1 MKFSPLT
8 YPFELP
14 PEPGRLIEVA
24 PGISWFQM
32 PLPFAL
38 DHINLWA
45 LDDEEGGLTLIDCGV
60 ADAVTRQLWSALLS
74 GPLAGRPVRRLI
86 ATHFHPDHIGL
97 AGWLAERLSVE
108 LTATQ
113 GEWLFARMLWLE
125 DSPAYYTNQTEF
137 YRRLGLDPA
146 TCATISR
153 RGNSYRPR
161 IDPIP
166 VRFKGV
172 EDGAVLRIGGR
183 EWRAI
188 VTAGHSP
195 AHLSLYCPEA
205 GVLIS
210 GDQVLP
216 RISPIVGVWPQQPD
230 ENPLAPFLAAL
241 TRLEALPEDTLVLP
255 SHGLPFHGL
264 HPRLADLAAHH
275 GERLDRT
282 RAALDRP
289 ATTAEVMRSLFPRA
303 MDPSQIVF
311 AVGETLAHLAYLVER
326 GEVHRETAAG
336 GVWRFSRGGA

>member
-1 MKFSPLT
+1 VKFSPLS
-8 YPFELP
+8 YPFDLP

-24 PGISWFQM
+24 PGIAWIRM

-38 DHINLWA
+38 DHINLWV
-45 LDDEEGGLTLIDCGV
+45 LDDDDGGITLVDCGV
-60 ADAVTRQLWSALLS
+60 ADGVTRQLWSALLS
-74 GPLAGRPVRRLI
+74 GPLSGRPARRLI

-97 AGWLAERLSVE
+97 AGWLGERLSVE
-108 LTATQ
+108 LTATL

-125 DSPAYYTNQTEF
+125 DSPAYYTNQNEF

-146 TCATISR
+146 TCTSISR

-166 VRFKGV
+166 VRFNGV
-172 EDGAVLRIGGR
+172 GEGDCLRIGGR

-195 AHLSLYCPEA
+195 EHLSLYCAEA

-241 TRLEALPEDTLVLP
+241 TRLTSLPEETLVLP
-255 SHGLPFHGL
+255 SHGLPFRGL

-275 GERLDRT
+275 AERLECT
-282 RAALDRP
+282 LASLDHP
-289 ATTAEVMRSLFPRA
+289 STVAEVMRTLFPRA
-303 MDPSQIVF
+303 LDSSQIVF
-311 AVGETLAHLAYLVER
+311 AVGETLAHLAYLV
-326 GEVHRETAAG
+326 GQGAAQRETPPS
-336 GVWRFSRGGA
+336 GVWRFRAG